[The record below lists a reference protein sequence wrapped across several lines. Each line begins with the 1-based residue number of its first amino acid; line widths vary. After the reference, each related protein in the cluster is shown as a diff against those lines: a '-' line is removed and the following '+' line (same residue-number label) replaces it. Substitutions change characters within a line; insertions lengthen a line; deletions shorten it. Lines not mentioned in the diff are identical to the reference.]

1 MTQHLS
7 ELLFDGKSYVGSKQP
22 VLLDVHF
29 MFIIEF
35 RLNRP
40 NAKGIL
46 LCTDKPAANSYQI
59 VVYVSS
65 NGVNFKLVGAD
76 GSTKMSTSIETPIA
90 VDSWNKLVIRRSTD
104 TWTAKLTTD
113 EITEAIVY
121 NIPTLVSKIY
131 FGGTNFTDPSLML
144 KYVCARNFMINY
156 NLAQAQDYSI
166 VGALPNCPSYSYDTV
181 ATQISSQLPSCA
193 DDDQCAVKYFTNYT
207 AASSWDKLACC
218 TRYAGNDPCDVGPDS
233 KNTSPVV
240 AYQSIGNG
248 QIQCIYSRNKI
259 DSFNQAKKS
268 VTVFG
273 EGNAVQDAYCQSKV
287 TGVCPPDMPDGCSRY
302 FAVDETGDYCRNLF
316 NSKTDAEKDA
326 AILNYCTRNNTN
338 DCKCANR
345 SDNADYVRLKQGN
358 PFSDACWYIPCANSS
373 RYLVPSEFKHA
384 ANCPEDICQV
394 VFDIA
399 QAHDV
404 DIDHLKLDINCDF
417 SGGGFPHY
425 SIVMWY
431 YIGAYALAII
441 LLIIYAQK

>member
-1 MTQHLS
+1 MTQQLS
-7 ELLFDGKSYVGSKQP
+7 EVLFNGTGYLKSKKLVPYVDEMTASVEFKLNSSTSGGPLLIWGTKSCGVFQIIVGPKSWQVQMIDCNGTVLIQFGKP
-22 VLLDVHF
+22 TLLD
-29 MFIIEF
+29 
-35 RLNRP
+35 LNVWHKISYTVDGSYITVVLDEWTYP
-40 NAKGIL
+40 TTTPHWGYYEKVY
-46 LCTDKPAANSYQI
+46 LCI
-59 VVYVSS
+59 GG
-65 NGVNFKLVGAD
+65 NGALKEKLVN
-76 GSTKMSTSIETPIA
+76 TCVRNVFFSTSENFDPLDFNTVGIVTSCTP
-90 VDSWNKLVIRRSTD
+90 
-104 TWTAKLTTD
+104 
-113 EITEAIVY
+113 
-121 NIPTLVSKIY
+121 
-131 FGGTNFTDPSLML
+131 
-144 KYVCARNFMINY
+144 YV
-156 NLAQAQDYSI
+156 
-166 VGALPNCPSYSYDTV
+166 YDTV
-181 ATQISSQLPSCA
+181 ATQLSGSLACNEPDKC
-193 DDDQCAVKYFTNYT
+193 VYKYFTNYT
-207 AASSWDKLACC
+207 AATSWDKLACC
-218 TRYAGNDPCDVGPDS
+218 TRYTGNDPCDVGPNS
-233 KNTSPVV
+233 KNTSPIL
-240 AYQSIGNG
+240 AYQSSGNG
-248 QIQCIYSRNKI
+248 QIQCIYDRNKI

-345 SDNADYVRLKQGN
+345 SYNADYVRLKQGN

-425 SIVMWY
+425 STVMWY